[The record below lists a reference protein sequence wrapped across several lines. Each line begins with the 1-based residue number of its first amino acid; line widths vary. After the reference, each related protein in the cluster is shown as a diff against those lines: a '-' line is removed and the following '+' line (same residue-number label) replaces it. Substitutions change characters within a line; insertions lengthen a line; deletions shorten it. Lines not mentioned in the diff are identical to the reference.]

1 MLLRRFLPI
10 ICVLFTL
17 IAINVHL
24 NKARAS
30 SYIRG
35 QYIQMGGLN
44 AAHSY
49 KASAGAQTPVCPKIP
64 TPQKQGT
71 ALLAF
76 CAPKYLGNV
85 AGPYGSHIVLV
96 GENLSQIPSTW
107 LIVPEN
113 RPITNSQK
121 LVSCATQS
129 TASCLQLPVPQVSKL
144 DQSTLFSW
152 IWGKD
157 IPNKVGDYNITAI
170 IGRLQ
175 DAHPQIVSTAVS
187 FTLLTSEAPCIT
199 LDNTNCSSTQPASV
213 IDLSKTRTLILFGSN
228 WALGWGANAIT
239 ESIEMTASCSTPQ
252 YCANRTPLFDI
263 TIPSSQIDADG
274 GFSREISLSTNIS
287 GTYRLTAINHVQT
300 VITTGNTANDT
311 VADGTL
317 SFGNT
322 GDINSLTIRLIPP
335 PVPPTINAGILN
347 MFATI
352 VLLLASLGILYHF
365 FIRQRQ
371 APAVTPSYQASTAE
385 KQQFIQAP
393 PIQISSGTLLS
404 SYSSPS
410 ERRVTEVTTGNASN
424 FQHKHL
430 LVAFPPIV
438 APAPKA
444 LIISSISKLIR
455 SSTPNFNRKIQRA
468 IQTIDSKSARSNPQQ
483 LLRQCSRAL
492 VYCAL
497 VFPRTQIDSQE
508 YADTLFDMG
517 FTYINLAAIAEHTV
531 PFLLQNARRSYEA
544 AMDIYKL
551 GGNAEAYNTTLIALG
566 DAWYALSEVS
576 QANNG
581 ERAAASKKASLCY
594 QDARPKILPHQ
605 QIDINLRIRYSNAR

>member
-107 LIVPEN
+107 LIVPKN

-157 IPNKVGDYNITAI
+157 FPNKVGDYNITAI

-199 LDNTNCSSTQPASV
+199 LDNTNCSSTQPTSV

-228 WALGWGANAIT
+228 WALGWGTNPIT
-239 ESIEMTASCSTPQ
+239 ESIEVTASCSTPQ

-263 TIPSSQIDADG
+263 IIPSNQIDADG
-274 GFSREISLSTNIS
+274 GFSSKISLPTNIS
-287 GTYRLTAINHVQT
+287 GTYNLAAIHHVQT
-300 VITTGNTANDT
+300 ANTTNDT

-322 GDINSLTIRLIPP
+322 GDINSLTIRLIPS
-335 PVPPTINAGILN
+335 PVPPTINTYMLTIL
-347 MFATI
+347 A
-352 VLLLASLGILYHF
+352 
-365 FIRQRQ
+365 
-371 APAVTPSYQASTAE
+371 
-385 KQQFIQAP
+385 
-393 PIQISSGTLLS
+393 
-404 SYSSPS
+404 
-410 ERRVTEVTTGNASN
+410 
-424 FQHKHL
+424 
-430 LVAFPPIV
+430 
-438 APAPKA
+438 
-444 LIISSISKLIR
+444 
-455 SSTPNFNRKIQRA
+455 
-468 IQTIDSKSARSNPQQ
+468 
-483 LLRQCSRAL
+483 
-492 VYCAL
+492 
-497 VFPRTQIDSQE
+497 
-508 YADTLFDMG
+508 
-517 FTYINLAAIAEHTV
+517 
-531 PFLLQNARRSYEA
+531 
-544 AMDIYKL
+544 
-551 GGNAEAYNTTLIALG
+551 
-566 DAWYALSEVS
+566 
-576 QANNG
+576 
-581 ERAAASKKASLCY
+581 
-594 QDARPKILPHQ
+594 
-605 QIDINLRIRYSNAR
+605 